1 MSLERTPEKE
11 KKKTHTH
18 TQTPEMGDTKSISPS
33 QVILLVAA
41 SILLTIFMNSSTAV
55 ADGNKFCEAT
65 EAGEEMALC
74 VKLVKGA
81 KTWEKALKNTV
92 RAIAAELKKDK
103 PFFDSIKKHL
113 PGELEPISKESILA
127 TCKDA
132 HESVVDSV
140 NKVLEN
146 IKDGDPQGSIDTEL
160 SAALSALSDCT
171 DGMDQFG
178 VDDPDIVK
186 TRDVVEKYASISLA
200 VSSLKKA

>member
-1 MSLERTPEKE
+1 
-11 KKKTHTH
+11 
-18 TQTPEMGDTKSISPS
+18 MGDMKSISPS

-55 ADGNKFCEAT
+55 AGGGNKFCKAT
-65 EAGEEMALC
+65 DAGEEMALC

-81 KTWEKALKNTV
+81 KTWEKALRNTV

-103 PFFDSIKKHL
+103 RFFDSIPKHL
-113 PGELEPISKESILA
+113 PGELEPISKDSILA

-132 HESVVDSV
+132 HDSVVDSV

-160 SAALSALSDCT
+160 SATLSALSDCT

-200 VSSLKKA
+200 VSSLKKD